1 MGALKSHAI
10 VKTHELALKG
20 KNRPWFMRKLTDN
33 LRTATKGAGVERV
46 WQGQLMVGLT
56 LEDEDCWPEVKSRLK
71 DVFGVAKFYKAYDL
85 PQDLDG
91 LKARL
96 PELLEGRSFE
106 TFRITT
112 NRADKRFPSAGHGGD
127 GEFTQD
133 QGGDGR
139 DPEPAGM
146 RIVMCPA
153 HDRFPCR

>member
-91 LKARL
+91 LKVRL
-96 PELLEGRSFE
+96 PELLEGRRQAVPVE
-106 TFRITT
+106 L
-112 NRADKRFPSAGHGGD
+112 
-127 GEFTQD
+127 
-133 QGGDGR
+133 GR
-139 DPEPAGM
+139 GQP
-146 RIVMCPA
+146 
-153 HDRFPCR
+153 